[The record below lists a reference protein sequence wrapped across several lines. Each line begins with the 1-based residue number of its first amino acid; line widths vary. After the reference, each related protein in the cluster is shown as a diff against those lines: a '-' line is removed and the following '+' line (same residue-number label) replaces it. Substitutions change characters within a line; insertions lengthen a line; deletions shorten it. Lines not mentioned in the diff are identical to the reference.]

1 MESGRK
7 SGGGRK
13 GITQTYEA
21 ISAVIEG
28 IIGDETYGNPE
39 RVLPWTTKSVRNL
52 EAVLHEKGYKVSHDP
67 VGNILREMGYSLQ
80 QNRNM
85 LQTGEANP
93 DRDAPCNDIN
103 KKSGECIG
111 PGQPVISVDTKKKER
126 IGKCKNKGVE

>member
-1 MESGRK
+1 ML
-7 SGGGRK
+7 
-13 GITQTYEA
+13 T
-21 ISAVIEG
+21 
-28 IIGDETYGNPE
+28 
-39 RVLPWTTKSVRNL
+39 WTTKSVRNL

-93 DRDAPCNDIN
+93 DRDAQFNYIN

-111 PGQPVISVDTKKKER
+111 QGQPVISVDTKKKEL
-126 IGKCKNKGVE
+126 IGNFKNNGGWL